1 MRCSIMTL
9 DMNIPY
15 TFELIAYDSHQTKEA
30 LIRFMMECQ
39 IATLSTEHGIITKS
53 DVDHMIL
60 TYTFQKEKERYGMD
74 DTTH

>member
-1 MRCSIMTL
+1 
-9 DMNIPY
+9 
-15 TFELIAYDSHQTKEA
+15 
-30 LIRFMMECQ
+30 MECQ

>member
-1 MRCSIMTL
+1 MTL

-15 TFELIAYDSHQTKEA
+15 TFNCLRLSQTKEA

-60 TYTFQKEKERYGMD
+60 TYTFQKEKERYGMN